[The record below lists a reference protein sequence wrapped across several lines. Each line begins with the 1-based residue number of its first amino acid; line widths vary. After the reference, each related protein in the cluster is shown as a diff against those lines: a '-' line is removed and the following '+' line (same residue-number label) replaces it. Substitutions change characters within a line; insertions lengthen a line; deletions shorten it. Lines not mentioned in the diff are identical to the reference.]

1 MCVCVCVCVW
11 FPGLLQVCYR
21 VLMEQCV
28 QLGRPLL
35 AVQVYSEMVK
45 ANIRPSAVT
54 YGFYNKAL
62 MEGQWPSTNR
72 HWKVV
77 KIVFYA
83 CFYLRALQR
92 EAAKSGSNAKKKST
106 ISMAE
111 RQANFQLI
119 RTQSF
124 ESSAEIRALDLG
136 EEHPGHEV
144 APAVKRRGSGWLHRS
159 SVYRLSHDENQH
171 QGEYAVMGDA
181 LYIADKSPCLALPG
195 DIMSK
200 FRPRPTGCPGDWAGR
215 RKGAMVEVLMC
226 SSVQCPKCCQML
238 YDEDVMVCW
247 SMGMEE
253 YNISC
258 PYCGMMLVPS
268 LSVTIVKVK
277 S

>member
-1 MCVCVCVCVW
+1 MCVLV
-11 FPGLLQVCYR
+11 QVCYR

-28 QLGRPLL
+28 QLGRPML

-45 ANIRPSAVT
+45 AGIHPSAVT

-62 MEGQWPSTNR
+62 MDGHWPSTSR
-72 HWKVV
+72 HWKVI

-83 CFYLRALQR
+83 CFYLRTLQQ
-92 EAAKSGSNAKKKST
+92 EAAKRSTHAEKSSV

-119 RTQSF
+119 RTRSF
-124 ESSAEIRALDLG
+124 ESSTDIRALDLG
-136 EEHPGHEV
+136 QEREGQEV
-144 APAVKRRGSGWLHRS
+144 SPVLKRRGSGWLHRS
-159 SVYRLSHDENQH
+159 SVYRLSQLADDEVH
-171 QGEYAVMGDA
+171 QGEYAVKGDS
-181 LYIADKSPCLALPG
+181 LYIADKSPCLAVPS
-195 DIMSK
+195 DVMS
-200 FRPRPTGCPGDWAGR
+200 RPRPRPISRPANQAGR
-215 RKGAMVEVLMC
+215 KKGAMVEVVMC
-226 SSVQCPKCCQML
+226 SCVQCPKCQQML

-268 LSVTIVKVK
+268 LSVKLVKVRI
-277 S
+277 

>member
-1 MCVCVCVCVW
+1 
-11 FPGLLQVCYR
+11 
-21 VLMEQCV
+21 MEQCV
-28 QLGRPLL
+28 QLGRPML

-45 ANIRPSAVT
+45 AGVPPSAVT

-62 MEGQWPSTNR
+62 MEGHWPSTNR

-83 CFYLRALQR
+83 CFYLRALQQ
-92 EAAKSGSNAKKKST
+92 EAAKRGTNGKKRCI

-119 RTQSF
+119 RTRSF
-124 ESSAEIRALDLG
+124 ESSTEIRALDLG
-136 EEHPGHEV
+136 EEREGHEV
-144 APAVKRRGSGWLHRS
+144 APAIKRRGSGWLHRS
-159 SVYRLSHDENQH
+159 SVYRLSQLTDDENY
-171 QGEYAVMGDA
+171 QGEYAVMGDS

-195 DIMSK
+195 DLMSK
-200 FRPRPTGCPGDWAGR
+200 FRPRPTGRPGNWARR
-215 RKGAMVEVLMC
+215 RKGAMVEVVMC
-226 SSVQCPKCCQML
+226 SSVQCPKCHQML

-247 SMGMEE
+247 SVGMEE

-268 LSVTIVKVK
+268 LSVRIIKVRF
-277 S
+277 